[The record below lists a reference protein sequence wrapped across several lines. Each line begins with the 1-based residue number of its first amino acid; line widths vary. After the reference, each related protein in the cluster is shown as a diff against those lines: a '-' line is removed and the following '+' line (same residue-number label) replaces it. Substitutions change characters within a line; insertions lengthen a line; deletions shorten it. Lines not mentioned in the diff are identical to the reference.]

1 MKKILYSALLLIA
14 LCFPFVDGALAKDL
28 HDVVIDSTNDAT
40 PVGTSLLYEV
50 LDPTGTPLPRK
61 VTIATLLTVFPIGT
75 SERGDIFYTGASGT
89 ARLAHP
95 AASNYVLV
103 HAGHGGD
110 PSWSTSPS
118 VSTLTAA
125 SANSITLGMDSAGS
139 GPAIGSIIFHNSAN
153 TNHFSLIS
161 GSTGAALS
169 WTLPIAAPG
178 GNNYLVNAS
187 TAGVLSYTDPA
198 TFATAASI
206 LRPPAGAI
214 GANTA
219 PLKFIT
225 GTLNTTAEAGG
236 VEFVTDMYYGT
247 ITTAAARR
255 SFVMSPEVSTPF
267 TLAAP
272 GAANALLGSD
282 GTNWTRVTSIS
293 LDDSAAQF
301 YNVAAPTKLVRIDA
315 SGLTAGETAVI
326 KPVGA
331 YTLTYTLTGATGV
344 TLPTTGTLSTLAG
357 AETLTNKTITA
368 PLITNPEVDG
378 SATANWTSVPANVK
392 NTMVHNCGMG
402 ATASTITL
410 PTAAVGYAFVA
421 TVCQPASATAWKFL
435 ATGSETIIV
444 DEVKGKTYAQRTA
457 PVMGD
462 SLTCWTGKNSGDG
475 MAVAVTLSQG
485 STTTAA
491 AHTAVTFVISGVGYA
506 KAADAVGVA
515 LNAVTTAA
523 NDKYGAQA
531 LDIGADGTIHAI
543 SGTNIA
549 TGFTA
554 AADARA
560 DVPAPTAGHVRMGYV
575 TAKRANA
582 AGFVWATDNLATTGE
597 YTVAF
602 TSSALLTA
610 GYGWNCKSGKT
621 AWTTD

>member
-1 MKKILYSALLLIA
+1 MKKTVAVLATIFLI
-14 LCFPFVDGALAKDL
+14 CFIFLSRGEAAETSQFRDWIVSLTADTSPPTA
-28 HDVVIDSTNDAT
+28 
-40 PVGTSLLYEV
+40 SLLYV
-50 LDPTGTPLPRK
+50 LEDPGGAKNNRK
-61 VTIATLLTVFPIGT
+61 VTIANLFSLKIGT
-75 SERGDIFYTGASGT
+75 VTSGKVCLADGSGIIQCVTDPYQTVLTNPITGTGTQYYLPVWGASGVG
-89 ARLAHP
+89 ALA
-95 AASNYVLV
+95 S
-103 HAGHGGD
+103 
-110 PSWSTSPS
+110 
-118 VSTLTAA
+118 
-125 SANSITLGMDSAGS
+125 LGSSGSLLKSAGA
-139 GPAIGSIIFHNSAN
+139 GANPA
-153 TNHFSLIS
+153 
-161 GSTGAALS
+161 
-169 WTLPIAAPG
+169 WTTETFAAPG
-178 GNNYLVNAS
+178 AAYALLSSDGTNWVRLATSANITSFLGSADYS
-187 TAGVLSYTDPA
+187 TARTNLGLAIGTNVQAYSAALLSLASLTETNGGIPYG
-198 TFATAASI
+198 TADNTYAW
-206 LRPPAGAI
+206 LAAGA
-214 GANTA
+214 ANTV
-219 PLKFIT
+219 LM
-225 GTLNTTAEAGG
+225 GNG
-236 VEFVTDMYYGT
+236 
-247 ITTAAARR
+247 AAAP
-255 SFVMSPEVSTPF
+255 SFSAF

-301 YNVAAPTKLVRIDA
+301 YNTAAPTKLIRMDA

-344 TLPTTGTLSTLAG
+344 TFPTTGTLASLAG
-357 AETLTNKTITA
+357 TETLTNKTITA

-475 MAVAVTLSQG
+475 MAVTVTLSQG

-491 AHTAVTFVISGVGYA
+491 AHTAVTFVIAGVGYA

-515 LNAVTTAA
+515 LTAVTTAA